1 LRADLGA
8 GRLRPLLPT
17 SWPRHSSRLAF
28 ALENPDD
35 ALLGFTPAPGA
46 DPDRLVPI
54 SSMTVRAV
62 GDVLVAIAADGRR
75 WPLLEVFDRPLA
87 EVAVEAFKLTGTRDH
102 TPRLTVDR
110 LVVAREGWHITL
122 RDCPL
127 DQVLGESEQFLLAR
141 AWRRQL
147 SLPERVFAKIGSET
161 KPVFVDFTS
170 PLYVTSFS
178 AMLRAARMAGGD
190 DIPLSISE
198 MLPDTDSAWVPDAV
212 GNRYV
217 SELRLQIRDPQP
229 ALTTIGA
236 AR

>member
-1 LRADLGA
+1 
-8 GRLRPLLPT
+8 
-17 SWPRHSSRLAF
+17 
-28 ALENPDD
+28 
-35 ALLGFTPAPGA
+35 
-46 DPDRLVPI
+46 
-54 SSMTVRAV
+54 M
-62 GDVLVAIAADGRR
+62 
-75 WPLLEVFDRPLA
+75 
-87 EVAVEAFKLTGTRDH
+87 EAFKLTVTGDH

-110 LVVAREGWHITL
+110 LVVAREGWHTTL

-127 DQVLGESEQFLLAR
+127 DQVLGEREQFLVAR

-170 PLYVTSFS
+170 PLYVASFS
-178 AMLRAARMAGGD
+178 AMLRAARMAGGN

-198 MLPDTDSAWVPDAV
+198 MLPDTDDAWVPDAV